1 MVSIDG
7 STYTTQCIHHHLKS
21 NKSFID
27 ILCLNWKSMA
37 TVRFPKTNESFHYK
51 IPLSC
56 EVDDLPVLLVHT
68 IMVVLQQRI
77 LCTVWKGSIPGT
89 SSPPNNPRPS
99 EYLSNPQHLENT
111 HRYLLACSV
120 TKESILIYLWQC
132 QIDPRG
138 PRYFKESW
146 FCITCY
152 AKKEEYILSKDC
164 VSCLKERSGGKKEA
178 LSRFQILEISS
189 SRASAFFCC
198 FWFMWLD
205 WRLAGDID

>member
-1 MVSIDG
+1 M
-7 STYTTQCIHHHLKS
+7 
-21 NKSFID
+21 
-27 ILCLNWKSMA
+27 NWKIYVYWEISEDQ
-37 TVRFPKTNESFHYK
+37 NESFHYK

-56 EVDDLPVLLVHT
+56 EVYDLPAFLVHM

-89 SSPPNNPRPS
+89 FSPPNNPRPS
-99 EYLSNPQHLENT
+99 EYLSNPHHLVNT
-111 HRYLLACSV
+111 HRYLPCSV
-120 TKESILIYLWQC
+120 TKESSLINLWQC

-164 VSCLKERSGGKKEA
+164 VSCLKERSGKK
-178 LSRFQILEISS
+178 RH
-189 SRASAFFCC
+189 R
-198 FWFMWLD
+198 LD
-205 WRLAGDID
+205 FKYWRSPFPELQHSFVVSDLCDWIGVWQGT

>member
-21 NKSFID
+21 NKSFIN
-27 ILCLNWKSMA
+27 IFVLELENLCLLGDFRRPMKASTIKFA
-37 TVRFPKTNESFHYK
+37 FPVRWMTCQYF
-51 IPLSC
+51 
-56 EVDDLPVLLVHT
+56 LVHM

-89 SSPPNNPRPS
+89 FSSPNNPRPS
-99 EYLSNPQHLENT
+99 EYLSNPHHLENT
-111 HRYLLACSV
+111 HRYLPCSV

-146 FCITCY
+146 LLPMYC
-152 AKKEEYILSKDC
+152 
-164 VSCLKERSGGKKEA
+164 CLMH
-178 LSRFQILEISS
+178 FN
-189 SRASAFFCC
+189 
-198 FWFMWLD
+198 
-205 WRLAGDID
+205 